1 MTGQTPDAATRTA
14 LAHLDRQAREIDDR
28 RQRITADLALR
39 HDAGLDPWLAQL
51 HKRAAEVFRETSS
64 EWDPASV
71 LDALAVAIACLIDPG
86 KARVRDRVRVRAAK
100 ILLDDAVSIGKR
112 GNP

>member
-1 MTGQTPDAATRTA
+1 MTGQKPDAATRTA
-14 LAHLDRQAREIDDR
+14 LAHLDRQAQEIDVQR
-28 RQRITADLALR
+28 RRIADHLELR
-39 HDAGLDPWLAQL
+39 RDAGMDPWLSQL

-64 EWDPASV
+64 EWAPASV
-71 LDALAVAIACLIDPG
+71 IDALAVAVACLIDPG
-86 KARVRDRVRVRAAK
+86 KARVRDRVRVRAAR